1 MNENSP
7 GPAVWNRTT
16 SFRPSTCMRAC
27 LRACR
32 KTAKNGYSYQQHPRP
47 RHPHY
52 CTERKNKYTPLCA
65 RSDPP
70 HLPSPRSLRKQEP
83 HVPRSSR
90 NLRTHV
96 HVHTP
101 THKQRNTCEKNTCV
115 TKARRIPLRWLAA
128 SGNTAP
134 PLFLL
139 YSTFCLALRRRGT
152 ISCA

>member
-1 MNENSP
+1 MDMNERLARAR
-7 GPAVWNRTT
+7 GLEQNRTT
-16 SFRPSTCMRAC
+16 SFRPSRRAC

-32 KTAKNGYSYQQHPRP
+32 KTTKNGFLTNNTHVRASALLK
-47 RHPHY
+47 
-52 CTERKNKYTPLCA
+52 EKEKKNTPLCA

-70 HLPSPRSLRKQEP
+70 PLPSPRSLRKQEP

-96 HVHTP
+96 H
-101 THKQRNTCEKNTCV
+101 THPHKRKTR
-115 TKARRIPLRWLAA
+115 ARKTHAGSGIPATVSLQVEQLLRHF
-128 SGNTAP
+128 
-134 PLFLL
+134 FLL